1 MKGFARFCLSER
13 DRMNQPTVK
22 DADACNAAVHSLT
35 GRLLRTATHFIIIKV
50 TMAAATVLAHARET
64 RFHN

>member
-1 MKGFARFCLSER
+1 MKGFARFCHRER
-13 DRMNQPTVK
+13 DRMNQPTVE

-35 GRLLRTATHFIIIKV
+35 SRLLRTAVTHFIIIKV
-50 TMAAATVLAHARET
+50 TMALAHAQET